1 MFNFLRTRVS
11 SAKRFCW
18 CQNAVVYIKLSFI
31 AIYREKEWS
40 FLFFCFLA
48 DDCLSTRSAVF
59 TCLWLCIQVTLYA
72 MMCSERRR
80 EIEAGIL
87 LYLKELAL
95 QLVPSDHANKRGRYS
110 LSSLLL
116 SVVCL
121 VKGNER
127 CMSIERSV
135 VWELIPFVTNLAS
148 YTCLKLL

>member
-1 MFNFLRTRVS
+1 
-11 SAKRFCW
+11 
-18 CQNAVVYIKLSFI
+18 
-31 AIYREKEWS
+31 
-40 FLFFCFLA
+40 
-48 DDCLSTRSAVF
+48 
-59 TCLWLCIQVTLYA
+59 

-110 LSSLLL
+110 LSSLLF